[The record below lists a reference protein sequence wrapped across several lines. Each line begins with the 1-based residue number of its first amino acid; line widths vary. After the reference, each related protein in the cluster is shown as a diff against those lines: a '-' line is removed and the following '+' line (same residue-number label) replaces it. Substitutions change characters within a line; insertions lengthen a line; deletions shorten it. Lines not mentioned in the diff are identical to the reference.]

1 MTAYAT
7 PADLVTHGLAGSVRD
22 SIAEITTSDQ
32 NAELESVSREFDS
45 YFASR
50 SAVPLTTWGVDLTAK
65 VAHVTIFRLLTSR
78 GYDPGREGS
87 AISRRHDAA
96 LVWLRDVSAGRA
108 VVSGGATEA
117 VPTPVARVNTSCR
130 RGW

>member
-1 MTAYAT
+1 MPAYAT
-7 PADLVTHGLAGSVRD
+7 PADLVTHGLAGPVRD
-22 SIAEITTSDQ
+22 SLAEISNADQ
-32 NAELESVSREFDS
+32 EAELESVSREFDS

-65 VAHVTIFRLLTSR
+65 VAHVTIFRLLTTR

-87 AISRRHDAA
+87 AISRREAAA
-96 LVWLRDVSAGRA
+96 LAWLRDVSAGRA
-108 VVSGGATEA
+108 VVSGGATVA
-117 VPTPVARVNTSCR
+117 TPTPAARVSTSTR